1 VPHSVPWIYSNNGRG
16 LRAVEVSRKL
26 IRFDGI
32 EMVTT
37 VSSVTGSCAFPKV
50 EPRPLSVAASANVDF
65 FRATAASAVMWGHL
79 RAIFFVDFQHL
90 LYGSRSLTALYF
102 VTGFGHQAVMVFFVL
117 SGFLISSAILKR
129 EAAKNWSWRDYAI
142 DRSSRLYVVLIP
154 GLLFGLL
161 FDEAGS
167 RFFASSGL
175 YSHPLVSFGAAIP
188 QNLITLRIFLGN
200 LFFLQ
205 TILCPTFGSNGPLW
219 SLANEF
225 WYYALFPLGFFA
237 GLAWARHSFRRAIP
251 LTILALCAAVFV
263 GRDILVGFVIWLA
276 GSVLVLGY
284 SKIRLESRIGVVI
297 YVGISSLL
305 LCLCLVAIRTGKFA
319 VLGSDLSVGF
329 AFTLFLFG
337 ILQMDS
343 KRPHIYYAGI
353 SHLFAEFSYSLY
365 VIHFPLLLFLKAW
378 IAPSQRWQPDTVHLL
393 YGAVIGAMVLGF
405 ALLVSLFTEKRTWV
419 ARNWMRDV
427 IPRFDGAPRAK

>member
-1 VPHSVPWIYSNNGRG
+1 
-16 LRAVEVSRKL
+16 
-26 IRFDGI
+26 
-32 EMVTT
+32 MVTT
-37 VSSVTGSCAFPKV
+37 VSSVTDSCAFSKV
-50 EPRPLSVAASANVDF
+50 EPRPLSVAASAHVDF

-90 LYGSRSLTALYF
+90 LHGSRLLNALYF

-117 SGFLISSAILKR
+117 SGFLISTAILKR
-129 EAAKNWSWRDYAI
+129 EAAKTWSWRDYAI

-167 RFFASSGL
+167 RLFASSGV
-175 YSHPLVSFGAAIP
+175 YSHPLVSFGAVIP
-188 QNLITLRIFLGN
+188 QNQIALRIFLGN

-251 LTILALCAAVFV
+251 LTILALCAAAFV

-276 GSVLVLGY
+276 GCVLVLGY
-284 SKIRLESRIGVVI
+284 SKVRLETRIAFVI
-297 YVGISSLL
+297 YVGISSLV
-305 LCLCLVAIRTGKFA
+305 LCFCLVAARTGKFA
-319 VLGSDLSVGF
+319 VLGSDLAVGF

-337 ILQMDS
+337 MLQMDS
-343 KRPHIYYAGI
+343 KRPHIYYAGT

-365 VIHFPLLLFLKAW
+365 VIHFPFLLFLKAW
-378 IAPSQRWQPDTVHLL
+378 IAPSQRWQPNAVHLL
-393 YGAVIGAMVLGF
+393 YGAVIGAVVLGF
-405 ALLVSLFTEKRTWV
+405 AWLVSLFTEKRTRV

-427 IPRFDGAPRAK
+427 IPRFDGAPRTKIASEIKRTVI